1 MTTAQQ
7 PVIEATLFRVEQL
20 KPFFKKLDSYRDER
34 MLLSFPRDFWM
45 ELRKP
50 SFAPGDAY
58 VGDSPYEVLRIKS
71 EAFPAELPFMY
82 NLARLFD
89 ERNVRVEA
97 YANRAMELK
106 PIDPLSMNELLVK
119 LVGFADHRKQKTL
132 DIEMTNTAR
141 IWRIEQLLG
150 LTDWVNSYPS
160 PTLELCVS
168 SQEAAG
174 IRLQKLQPLAEEP
187 LDSPRYD
194 VTGTSHEYIAER
206 IANIFEQ
213 TPVTVEIRNKPAMRN
228 YLPVP
233 PVQLEPFLA
242 NCAKRYRDSLF

>member
-50 SFAPGDAY
+50 SFAPGDGY

-71 EAFPAELPFMY
+71 DTFPAELPFMY

-106 PIDPLSMNELLVK
+106 SIDPLSTNDLMVK
-119 LVGFADHRKQKTL
+119 LIGFADPRKQKTL
-132 DIEMTNTAR
+132 AIEMTNTAR

-150 LTDWVNSYPS
+150 LTDWVNSYRDS
-160 PTLELCVS
+160 ALELCVS
-168 SQEAAG
+168 SNETAC
-174 IRLQKLQPLAEEP
+174 IRLQKLRPLAEEH

-213 TPVTVEIRNKPAMRN
+213 TPVTVEISNKPAVCN
-228 YLPVP
+228 YLPVQ
-233 PVQLEPFLA
+233 PVQLEAFLVG
-242 NCAKRYRDSLF
+242 CAKRYRDSLF